1 MALAHTSNCAHEFV
15 MIKTDNTLIQWTCHI
30 CLTWMRSRQMGVVE
44 DGSLRL
50 RQTGY
55 AGLVAGSVPGGSF
68 PPHPRAALQSNS
80 KPPDQTVI
88 GKWHGQT
95 KRRL

>member
-1 MALAHTSNCAHEFV
+1 
-15 MIKTDNTLIQWTCHI
+15 
-30 CLTWMRSRQMGVVE
+30 MGVVE

-68 PPHPRAALQSNS
+68 PPHPRAALQVSFIS
-80 KPPDQTVI
+80 MAAVPAARIP
-88 GKWHGQT
+88 
-95 KRRL
+95 